1 MEEFGVGKTIKNL
14 RLAQNMSAKE
24 LASSA
29 GISYGML
36 SQLESGSTQG
46 SVETLRR
53 IAKVLDVTLAQL
65 FADEIAPEAPSD
77 EQAIIVRRDKR
88 KTISFPD
95 PLYSCQMLTPDLQGA
110 IEFVLVTLQPGR
122 VTEEILPHTRGGEE
136 CDFVLEGVI
145 EVSLSE
151 KSFTLYAGDCI
162 RFDPAIAHKIE
173 NRSDQVATYI
183 SAITPPSF

>member
-1 MEEFGVGKTIKNL
+1 MEEFGVGKTIKTL

-65 FADEIAPEAPSD
+65 FADELNPEPPSD
-77 EQAIIVRRDKR
+77 ESAIIVRRDKR

-122 VTEEILPHTRGGEE
+122 ITDEILPHTRGGEE
-136 CDFVLEGVI
+136 CDYVLEGVI
-145 EVSLSE
+145 EVSLGE
-151 KSFTLYAGDCI
+151 KAFTLYAGDCI
-162 RFDPAIAHKIE
+162 RFDPSIPHKIE
-173 NRSDQVATYI
+173 NKGEQVATYV

>member
-1 MEEFGVGKTIKNL
+1 MDGVKVGKTIKNL

-24 LASSA
+24 LAGSA

-36 SQLESGSTQG
+36 SQLEGGSTQG

-65 FADEIAPEAPSD
+65 FADEVSLKAPSD
-77 EQAIIVRRDKR
+77 ESAIIVRKNER

-122 VTEEILPHTRGGEE
+122 VTKEILPHTRGGEE
-136 CDFVLEGVI
+136 CDYVLEGVI
-145 EVSLSE
+145 EVTLGDRE
-151 KSFTLYAGDCI
+151 FTLYAGDCI

-173 NRSDQVATYI
+173 NKSERVATYI